1 MRKFEVFAGKST
13 FNLASSIVSC
23 CAPSGEQRRSPL
35 CEPVVSDTLVLL
47 TDSVGETADMAGLAA
62 CSTTDPAADVETPAA
77 NHKITRSPNR
87 QIAFC

>member
-47 TDSVGETADMAGLAA
+47 TDSVGETADMAGLASA
-62 CSTTDPAADVETPAA
+62 PQKTPPQMW
-77 NHKITRSPNR
+77 KLQRQITKSPNR
-87 QIAFC
+87 FLLD